1 MRVKV
6 GEAERRSMAGWL
18 ETRGFTHFVTLA
30 FNPNKLG
37 MVGTGHTLLLGG
49 SQRAVRRLQEWD
61 ARVNRRALGR
71 RWSKKVDER
80 MRAAAFLEHPRT
92 NTHWHLL
99 ALPPVVPEPSGFVH
113 FMEAEWRKLEPN
125 GTVQIEPIY
134 DSKQLS
140 RYVTKE
146 LGDPECWEHFEL
158 LGPRIS

>member
-1 MRVKV
+1 MRLKIS
-6 GEAERRSMAGWL
+6 EANPREIAGWL
-18 ETRGFTHFVTLA
+18 ENLGFTHFVTLA
-30 FNPNKLG
+30 FNPNKLRTG
-37 MVGTGHTLLLGG
+37 GTGRTLLPGG
-49 SQRAVRRLQEWD
+49 SQRAVQRLREWD
-61 ARVNRRALGR
+61 ACVNRRALGR

-99 ALPPVVPEPSGFVH
+99 VLPPVVPEPSGFVH
-113 FMEAEWRKLEPN
+113 LMEAEWRKLEPN

-146 LGDPECWEHFEL
+146 LGDPECWERFEL